1 MLCSNFSDAHI
12 WSLECMWSLLHTRVF
27 SSISSVYQFPFQFP
41 KWFPRRR
48 LHSLK
53 GGNFISSMRLGGKRK
68 GIWELVVRKCTN
80 RHWVEG
86 PQTELWLFSVLI
98 ILRWFAWICPSPS
111 TTHGW
116 SYHTTI
122 LVGQTQMMGFPILFP
137 FVGGSS
143 IYDTSH
149 FFPGIFPIMVDSKTS
164 NPSIHQ
170 GGLRLQERGMRSAW
184 MKSASTKRWRR
195 SCLRLQFVSF
205 AWCNAG

>member
-80 RHWVEG
+80 RHRVEG

-98 ILRWFAWICPSPS
+98 ILRWFAWICPSLQQLMDGLIIPLFLLDKPK
-111 TTHGW
+111 W
-116 SYHTTI
+116 W
-122 LVGQTQMMGFPILFP
+122 VFP
-137 FVGGSS
+137 F
-143 IYDTSH
+143 YSH
-149 FFPGIFPIMVDSKTS
+149 LLVDPAFMILHIFSLVFFQLWLIQKPR
-164 NPSIHQ
+164 IHQ
-170 GGLRLQERGMRSAW
+170 
-184 MKSASTKRWRR
+184 STKAVFAFK
-195 SCLRLQFVSF
+195 SGDEECVDEECVDETLAAELFEAPICFICLV
-205 AWCNAG
+205 